1 MNIQE
6 EISKLEMN
14 IKEMTS
20 YLLMKVKVADWH
32 AVADAAMDIRE
43 FQAKIDALNQ
53 IKQP

>member
-1 MNIQE
+1 MNIEQE
-6 EISKLEMN
+6 ILKLENN

-20 YLLMKVKVADWH
+20 YLLMKVNVADWH

-43 FQAKIDALNQ
+43 FQAKIDALKQ